1 MMMTYEKQLKTSI
14 KNKILNIVK
23 HPYFGFFLVAFFMLF
38 VQLIRLAGV
47 DVPIQTLRAFG
58 KTMIYIIV
66 GLGFSILL
74 GYGGLASLG
83 TAGFVGLGAYFLGYF
98 TNERGFSVFLIIAIT
113 IVAAVIIGTIV
124 GFISLRIEGMYLAII
139 TLAIAQIINEVFK
152 NWVEFSNGIDG
163 MIVNNR
169 IVIFNQ
175 YVVLDPNLVFSI
187 IAVILFG
194 VMVLTYNIM
203 KSPTGRALLAMR
215 NSSSAAQAM
224 GISIFKFRL
233 LAFIVSTVYAMF
245 AGVLYLTYIPS
256 TFPQPGDWTLT
267 LSLLILAAVIVG
279 GSRSIYGIIMG
290 TFLIFGL
297 DLALLQN
304 RNNFGG
310 FFVEN
315 PEITIMFNGVLIIL
329 VIMFY
334 RGGLIRLMNTLIAN
348 VKKLYLKL
356 NKRWRVYRY
365 GPDNE

>member
-1 MMMTYEKQLKTSI
+1 MTYEKQM
-14 KNKILNIVK
+14 KNNINNKMMSIVK
-23 HPYFGFFLVAFFMLF
+23 HPYFGFFLIAALMLF
-38 VQLIRLAGV
+38 VQLLRIAGV

-58 KTMIYIIV
+58 KTMVYIIV

-83 TAGFVGLGAYFLGYF
+83 TAGFVGSGAYILGYF
-98 TNERGFSVFLIIAIT
+98 TNKVGLSIFMIILISIVF
-113 IVAAVIIGTIV
+113 AVILGTII

-152 NWVEFSNGIDG
+152 NWISFSNGVDG

-169 IVIFNQ
+169 FVIFNQ
-175 YVVLDPNLVFSI
+175 YVVLDTNFVFSI
-187 IAVILFG
+187 IAVILFL
-194 VMVLTYNIM
+194 VMIVTFNIM

-233 LAFIVSTVYAMF
+233 LAFIVSTVYALF

-256 TFPQPGDWTLT
+256 TFPGDWTLT

-279 GSRSIYGIIMG
+279 GSRSIYGIVAG

-310 FFVEN
+310 FFVDN
-315 PEITIMFNGVLIIL
+315 PEITIMFNGLLIIL

-334 RGGLIRLMNTLIAN
+334 RGGLIRLMTVIIEKIKSNYA
-348 VKKLYLKL
+348 KLR
-356 NKRWRVYRY
+356 NKWRVYRY
-365 GPDNE
+365 GADSE

>member
-1 MMMTYEKQLKTSI
+1 MTYEKQLKNTI
-14 KNKILNIVK
+14 KNRLISIVK
-23 HPYFGFFLVAFFMLF
+23 HPYFGFFIITIIMLLVQVLRM
-38 VQLIRLAGV
+38 AGV
-47 DVPIQTLRAFG
+47 EVPIQTLRAFG

-98 TNERGFSVFLIIAIT
+98 TNQQGYSVFVIILIT
-113 IVAAVIIGTIV
+113 IVFAVILGIIV

-139 TLAIAQIINEVFK
+139 TLAISQIINEVFK
-152 NWVEFSNGIDG
+152 NWVAFSNGVDG

-169 IVIFNQ
+169 IVLFKEYITLNHNTVFI
-175 YVVLDPNLVFSI
+175 VIAIVLFFMM
-187 IAVILFG
+187 A
-194 VMVLTYNIM
+194 LTFNIM

-215 NSSSAAQAM
+215 NSTSAAQAM
-224 GISIFKFRL
+224 GVSIFKYRL

-256 TFPQPGDWTLT
+256 TFPVPGDWTIN

-279 GSRSIYGIIMG
+279 GSRSIYGIILG
-290 TFLIFGL
+290 TFLIFGF
-297 DLALLQN
+297 DLAVLQN
-304 RNNFGG
+304 RNNFNGY
-310 FFVEN
+310 FVDH
-315 PEITIMFNGVLIIL
+315 PEISIIFNGILIVL

-334 RGGLIRLMNTLIAN
+334 KGGLIRLMNSLIYG
-348 VKKLYLKL
+348 VKKLYLKIK
-356 NKRWRVYRY
+356 NKWRIYRY

>member
-1 MMMTYEKQLKTSI
+1 MTYEKQI
-14 KNKILNIVK
+14 KNSYKNRFKSIVK
-23 HPYFGFFLVAFFMLF
+23 HPYFGFFLITIVMLL
-38 VQLIRLAGV
+38 VQVLRAAGV

-83 TAGFVGLGAYFLGYF
+83 TAGFVGLGAYLLGYF
-98 TNERGFSVFLIIAIT
+98 TNNKGYSVFLIIIIT
-113 IVAAVIIGTIV
+113 IVVAIVIGTIV

-152 NWVEFSNGIDG
+152 NWISFSNGVDG

-169 IVIFNQ
+169 IVLTNSYI
-175 YVVLDPNLVFSI
+175 VLDHNLVFAV
-187 IAVILFG
+187 IAVMLLL
-194 VMVLTYNIM
+194 VMIITFNIM

-224 GISIFKFRL
+224 GVSIFKYRL

-256 TFPQPGDWTLT
+256 TFPVPGDWTLS

-297 DLALLQN
+297 DLAVLQN
-304 RNNFGG
+304 RDNFGG
-310 FFVEN
+310 FFVEH
-315 PEITIMFNGVLIIL
+315 PEISIMVNGVLIIL

-334 RGGLIRLMNTLIAN
+334 RGGLIRLVNTAIAFIKKNTL
-348 VKKLYLKL
+348 KLK
-356 NKRWRVYRY
+356 NKWRLYRY
-365 GPDNE
+365 GPDSE

>member
-1 MMMTYEKQLKTSI
+1 MTYEKQVKTNI
-14 KNKILNIVK
+14 KNNFIRMIK
-23 HPYFGFFLVAFFMLF
+23 HPYFGFFLVTFFMLF
-38 VQLIRLAGV
+38 VQLLRIAGV
-47 DVPIQTLRAFG
+47 DVPNQMLRAFG
-58 KTMIYIIV
+58 RTMIYIIV

-98 TNERGFSVFLIIAIT
+98 TNERGYSVFLIILIT
-113 IVAAVIIGTIV
+113 IIAAVIIGTIV

-139 TLAIAQIINEVFK
+139 TLAIAQIINEIFK

-169 IVIFNQ
+169 IVIFNT
-175 YVVLDPNLVFSI
+175 YVVLDINFVFSV
-187 IAVILFG
+187 IALILFAIMI
-194 VMVLTYNIM
+194 VTYNIM

-224 GISIFKFRL
+224 GISIFKYRL

-297 DLALLQN
+297 DLAILQN
-304 RNNFGG
+304 RENFNG

-315 PEITIMFNGVLIIL
+315 PEVTIMFNGLLIIL

-334 RGGLIRLMNTLIAN
+334 RGGLIRLMNTLIAS
-348 VKKLYLKL
+348 VKKAYHKL
-356 NKRWRVYRY
+356 NKKWRMYRY

>member
-1 MMMTYEKQLKTSI
+1 MMTYEKQRRIKFKNDLKTI
-14 KNKILNIVK
+14 IK
-23 HPYFGFFLVAFFMLF
+23 HPYFGFFLVTLVMLLF
-38 VQLIRLAGV
+38 QVLRLAGV

-74 GYGGLASLG
+74 GYGGLPSLG
-83 TAGFVGLGAYFLGYF
+83 TAGFIGLGAYFLGYF
-98 TNERGFSVFLIIAIT
+98 TNQQGYSVFLIIVIT
-113 IVAAVIIGTIV
+113 LAFAVVIGTIV

-152 NWVEFSNGIDG
+152 NWVEFSNGVDG

-169 IVIFNQ
+169 IVIINQ

-187 IAVILFG
+187 IAIILFG
-194 VMVLTYNIM
+194 MMMITYNIM

-224 GISIFKFRL
+224 GISIFKYRL
-233 LAFIVSTVYAMF
+233 LAFIVSTIYAMF

-256 TFPQPGDWTLT
+256 TFPVPGDWTLT

-279 GSRSIYGIIMG
+279 GSRSIYGIILG

-297 DLALLQN
+297 DLAILQN

-315 PEITIMFNGVLIIL
+315 PEITIMFNGLLIVL

-334 RGGLIRLMNTLIAN
+334 RGGLIRLVNTLIAKI
-348 VKKLYLKL
+348 KKLYMKTR
-356 NKRWRVYRY
+356 KKWRIYRY
-365 GPDNE
+365 GPDQE

>member
-1 MMMTYEKQLKTSI
+1 MTYKTEMKNNY
-14 KNKILNIVK
+14 KNKMLSIIK
-23 HPYFGFFLVAFFMLF
+23 HPYFGFMIITLMMLL
-38 VQLIRLAGV
+38 VQLLLVLGV
-47 DVPIQTLRAFG
+47 NVPTTTLRAFG

-83 TAGFVGLGAYFLGYF
+83 TAGFVGVGAYFLGYL
-98 TNERGFSVFLIIAIT
+98 TKEAEMNIFLIILLT
-113 IVAAVIIGTIV
+113 IAFAVVLGTII

-152 NWVEFSNGIDG
+152 NWTAVTNGSNGIS
-163 MIVNNR
+163 INNR
-169 IVIFNQ
+169 IVIFNEVIKVDQ
-175 YVVLDPNLVFSI
+175 NLVFSI
-187 IAVILFG
+187 IAILLFF
-194 VMVLTYNIM
+194 VMALTFNIM

-233 LAFIVSTVYAMF
+233 LAFIVSTIYAMF
-245 AGVLYLTYIPS
+245 AGILYLSYMPYTSPN
-256 TFPQPGDWTLT
+256 DWTLN

-279 GSRSIYGIIMG
+279 GSRSIYGIVLG

-304 RNNFGG
+304 RDNFGG
-310 FFVEN
+310 FFVDH
-315 PEITIMFNGVLIIL
+315 PEITIMFNGLLIIL

-334 RGGLIRLMNTLIAN
+334 RGGLIRLVNTVIAKIKSLYFKL
-348 VKKLYLKL
+348 KKK
-356 NKRWRVYRY
+356 WRLYRY
-365 GPDNE
+365 GPDQE